1 MLGNLEAAAKLLGAT
16 IMPGNSDNHK
26 FIVFG
31 DPSKWESLKL
41 SVYRSF
47 GAPLD
52 MLCIK
57 YWSDKTFWRDGKL
70 TLEYNKYHEDC
81 ALHINVNVTR
91 PVQTLANDINR
102 RLVIPALEVHAN
114 NVAATHRYMDY
125 TAKMLA
131 FGREF
136 GDMNEEDRAVRVY
149 ANRDYS
155 ELAELIL
162 ITDKDATL
170 NLRLPHD
177 KMRKII
183 NFIKSEVLYD

>member
-1 MLGNLEAAAKLLGAT
+1 MLGNLESAVKLLGAT
-16 IMPGNSDNHK
+16 VMTGNSDNHK

-31 DPSKWESLKL
+31 DPSKWESMKL

-57 YWSDKTFWRDGKL
+57 YCSDKTFWREGKL
-70 TLEYNKYHEDC
+70 TVEHNKYHEGC
-81 ALHINVNVTR
+81 SMGINVNVTR
-91 PVQTLANDINR
+91 PAQTLANDINR
-102 RLVIPALEVHAN
+102 RLVIPALEAHTN
-114 NVAATHRYMDY
+114 NVANIQRNMDY

-155 ELAELIL
+155 ELAELTFIS
-162 ITDKDATL
+162 DQYATL

-177 KMRKII
+177 KMRKVIS
-183 NFIKSEVLYD
+183 FIKSEVV

>member
-16 IMPGNSDNHK
+16 LMPGGSDNHK

-31 DPSKWESLKL
+31 DPSKWETMKL
-41 SVYRSF
+41 SVHRSF

-52 MLCIK
+52 MLCIRYYPGK
-57 YWSDKTFWRDGKL
+57 VFWRDGKL
-70 TLEYNKYHEDC
+70 TLEHNKYHEDC
-81 ALHINVNVTR
+81 IMAINVNVTR
-91 PVQTLANDINR
+91 PAQTLANDINR
-102 RLVIPALEVHAN
+102 RLIVPALEAHTK
-114 NVAATHRYMDY
+114 NVATIQRNMDY

-136 GDMNEEDRAVRVY
+136 GDMNEKDRAVRIY

-155 ELAELIL
+155 ELAELTL
-162 ITDKDATL
+162 ISDQYATL

-177 KMRKII
+177 KMRNVI
-183 NFIKSEVLYD
+183 NFIKSETV